1 MILLA
6 AALAAAGPAN
16 PGAETP
22 RRFVER
28 VYAGYA
34 RDDYSP
40 FTHAERVFAPALLAE
55 FREDTRLSRGE
66 VGFMDAD
73 PLCQCQDP
81 GGLHPSILSL
91 SRSGAAAATARVSIR
106 FGDGADRRQV
116 TLKLVRLAAG
126 WRIADIAAADE
137 PSLLASIHA
146 FNRKRRR

>member
-1 MILLA
+1 MILLV
-6 AALAAAGPAN
+6 AALAAANPA
-16 PGAETP
+16 AEAP

-40 FTHAERVFAPALLAE
+40 LTHPERIFAPALLAE
-55 FREDTRLSRGE
+55 FRADARLSRGE

-73 PLCQCQDP
+73 PLCQCQDA

-91 SRSGAAAATARVSIR
+91 SESRATATARISIR
-106 FGDGADRRQV
+106 FGDSADSRQV
-116 TLKLVRLAAG
+116 TLRLVRLPAG

-137 PSLLASIHA
+137 PSLLAAIHA
-146 FNRKRRR
+146 FNRKRSRRR